1 MENPETKENRHIYSW
16 FEDRPRVNSRR
27 QKPKP
32 KTPLLWKIFVAFIV
46 TFIVGAYIDGSF
58 FEHSGSKLIQ
68 VIFAIAIIFAWTT
81 KEEEDES

>member
-1 MENPETKENRHIYSW
+1 MEDPETKENRHVYSW
-16 FEDRPRVNSRR
+16 FEDRPRVNSKR

-58 FEHSGSKLIQ
+58 FEHSVSKIIQ
-68 VIFAIAIIFAWTT
+68 VVVATFIIFAWTE
-81 KEEEDES
+81 KEETNES